1 MAQAHDAKVVMRLIQ
16 ENKFLAPL
24 KSTSFKWKIDQT
36 SVWWFHAVPRNN
48 QTSYP
53 QTIKIDEVRIS
64 AEKSSS
70 PTVVKFFAHIKVKN
84 LTPPNPPDFPHQDGC
99 HFDLYVAVASPI

>member
-1 MAQAHDAKVVMRLIQ
+1 MAQAHEAKVVTRLIQ

-36 SVWWFHAVPRNN
+36 SVWWFHAVPRDN

-53 QTIKIDEVRIS
+53 QTIKIDDVHIA

-70 PTVVKFFAHIKVKN
+70 ATVVDYFAYVKVTN

-99 HFDLYVAVASPI
+99 HFDLYVAVATPI